1 MEERKGKKQG
11 EREREK
17 TDRVVL
23 IGKSKEDVKIWSKEV
38 SLRWLK
44 GNLVQR
50 QMSLSLSFSLPVP
63 PLSIFNRGYR
73 VSGSPLPSLIY
84 THNCEEEHGH
94 GKGSSPTLSW
104 IVAKEDQDLTHRSNF
119 SKRNRS
125 TNCKTC

>member
-11 EREREK
+11 EREK

-50 QMSLSLSFSLPVP
+50 QMSLSR
-63 PLSIFNRGYR
+63 PLLLFA
-73 VSGSPLPSLIY
+73 SPPSLNI
-84 THNCEEEHGH
+84 
-94 GKGSSPTLSW
+94 
-104 IVAKEDQDLTHRSNF
+104 Q
-119 SKRNRS
+119 
-125 TNCKTC
+125 